1 MYLRKQKELRRN
13 TSEEFQRL
21 GSPSPRYESSK
32 VDTGLS
38 GRLPCLQGPLS
49 AYRPGARG
57 PTPETPWIASAT
69 SRNAPTC
76 VSRCFPSA
84 SPPPCQNRRPRR
96 SPSSFPRCQTR
107 SSERATVALFLL
119 HSQLLLLSLSLSRR
133 RWERQRP
140 QPVRCNSFT
149 NKPGLLNP

>member
-1 MYLRKQKELRRN
+1 M
-13 TSEEFQRL
+13 
-21 GSPSPRYESSK
+21 GSPSPHYESRN
-32 VDTGLS
+32 VGTGLN
-38 GRLPCLQGPLS
+38 GGLPCLQGPLS
-49 AYRPGARG
+49 TYRLGARG
-57 PTPETPWIASAT
+57 PTSKTLWIASAT
-69 SRNAPTC
+69 SGNAHTS